1 MLRIFH
7 TGKDRTVN
15 KAVGLSELNTLDRD
29 SIIWIDLHYPTPEEI
44 ETVESRFGVT
54 FQNPLEAQ
62 EIESSSRYFENEDTI
77 HANSNFLVADGDGYK
92 DVNVSMV
99 LRGRLLLTY
108 RNADIKTFA
117 ETVRKI
123 KANSQLFE
131 EGGQVMVTI
140 YETRIDLDADQL
152 ELVAREINAIGKT
165 VTLGGNDAS
174 EDVLLRITRLQES
187 TILMRESIID
197 KQRAVSALMR
207 SYIFPKQHQERLRVI
222 IKDINS
228 LLEHTAFS
236 FERLE
241 YLQNTLLG
249 LINIEQNKIIKI
261 FTVVSVV
268 FMPPTLIA
276 SIYGM
281 NFSHM
286 PELGFSF
293 GYPLAIVL
301 MILSSLGTLY
311 VFKKRRWL

>member
-1 MLRIFH
+1 VLRIFH
-7 TGKDRTVN
+7 TGTDRTVH
-15 KAVGLSELNTLDRD
+15 KSVGLTELSVLDRD

-44 ETVESRFGVT
+44 ETVEAHFGIT

-77 HANSNFLVADGDGYK
+77 HANSNFLVADGDGFK
-92 DVNVSMV
+92 DVNVSMI
-99 LRGRLLLTY
+99 LRGRMLVTY

-152 ELVAREINAIGKT
+152 ELVAKEINAIGKT
-165 VTLGGNDAS
+165 VTLGTSAS
-174 EDVLLRITRLQES
+174 EEALLQITRLQES

-228 LLEHTAFS
+228 LLGHTSFS

-281 NFSHM
+281 NFQLM
-286 PELGFSF
+286 PELGFNY
-293 GYPLAIVL
+293 GYPLAILL
-301 MILSSLGTLY
+301 MIASSLGTLY

>member
-7 TGKDRTVN
+7 TGPDRIVH
-15 KAVGLSELNTLDRD
+15 KSIGLSELEELDGD
-29 SIIWIDLHYPTPEEI
+29 SIIWIDLHHPSAEEKETI
-44 ETVESRFGVT
+44 ETRFDIT
-54 FQNPLEAQ
+54 FQNTQQAQ
-62 EIESSSRYFENEDTI
+62 EIESSSRYFETENTI
-77 HANSNFLVADGDGYK
+77 YANSNFLLVEGEGFR
-92 DVNVSMV
+92 DVNVSLV
-99 LRGRLLLTY
+99 LKGKILFTF

-123 KANSQLFE
+123 KANSAMFE
-131 EGGQVMVTI
+131 EGAQVLVSI

-152 ELVAREINAIGKT
+152 ELVAKEISVIGKT
-165 VTLGGNDAS
+165 ISIGQDVS
-174 EDVLLRITRLQES
+174 EEILLRITRLQES

-197 KQRAVSALMR
+197 KQRVVSALMR

-241 YLQNTLLG
+241 YLQNTFLG

-281 NFSHM
+281 NFDFM
-286 PELGFSF
+286 PELKWIG
-293 GYPLAIVL
+293 GYPIALVL
-301 MILSSLGTLY
+301 MVLSSLCTLY
-311 VFKKRRWL
+311 IFRRRKWL

>member
-7 TGKDRTVN
+7 TGPDRVVQ
-15 KAVGLSELNTLDRD
+15 KSIGLAELEELDRE
-29 SIIWIDLHYPTPEEI
+29 SIIWIDLHHPTPEEKETI
-44 ETVESRFGVT
+44 ETRFNIV
-54 FQNPLEAQ
+54 FQNPQQAQ
-62 EIESSSRYFENEDTI
+62 EIESSSRYFETEDTI
-77 HANSNFLVADGDGYK
+77 HANSNFLLADADGFK
-92 DVNVSMV
+92 DVNVSLV
-99 LRGRLLLTY
+99 LKGRILFTY

-131 EGGQVMVTI
+131 EGAQVFI
-140 YETRIDLDADQL
+140 SLYETRIDLDADQL
-152 ELVAREINAIGKT
+152 ELVAREISTIGKT
-165 VTLGGNDAS
+165 ITIGKDVS
-174 EDVLLRITRLQES
+174 EEVLLRITRLQES

-197 KQRAVSALMR
+197 KQRVVSALMR
-207 SYIFPKQHQERLRVI
+207 SYIFQKQHQERLRVI

-281 NFSHM
+281 NFKFM
-286 PELGFSF
+286 PELETGF
-293 GYPLAIVL
+293 GYPMAIVL
-301 MILSSLGTLY
+301 MILSSLCTLY

>member
-7 TGKDRTVN
+7 TTPGQIVQ
-15 KAVGLSELNTLDRD
+15 KAIGLPELDTIHRD
-29 SIIWIDLHYPTPEEI
+29 SIIWIDLHYPTPDEM
-44 ETVESRFGVT
+44 ETVENRFAIT
-54 FQNPLEAQ
+54 FQNPQQVE
-62 EIESSSRYFENEDTI
+62 EIESSSRYFETENTI
-77 HANSNFLVADGDGYK
+77 HANSNFLILDGDGFR

-99 LRGRLLLTY
+99 LKGRILFTN

-117 ETVRKI
+117 ETVRKL
-123 KANSQLFE
+123 KTNSQLFE
-131 EGGQVMVTI
+131 DGGQVMVTL

-152 ELVAREINAIGKT
+152 EIVAKDINAISKT
-165 VTLGGNDAS
+165 VTLGNNAS
-174 EDVLLRITRLQES
+174 EEVLLRITRLQEN

-197 KQRAVSALMR
+197 KQRAVSALLR
-207 SYIFPKQHQERLRVI
+207 SYIFPKHHQERLRVI

-261 FTVVSVV
+261 FTVVSVI

-276 SIYGM
+276 SVYGM
-281 NFSHM
+281 NFSAM
-286 PELGFSF
+286 PELDFAF
-293 GYPLAIVL
+293 GYPMAILL
-301 MILSSLGTLY
+301 MVASSLGTLY
-311 VFKKRRWL
+311 LFRRRRWL

>member
-1 MLRIFH
+1 VLRIFH
-7 TGKDRTVN
+7 TGPDRSVQ
-15 KAVGLSELNTLDRD
+15 KSIGLAELELVEREA
-29 SIIWIDLHYPTPEEI
+29 IIWIDLHHATPEER
-44 ETVESRFGVT
+44 ETIESRFGIT
-54 FQNPLEAQ
+54 FQNTLQAQ
-62 EIESSSRYFENEDTI
+62 EIESSSRYFETEDTI
-77 HANSNFLVADGDGYK
+77 YANSNFLLVEAEGYR
-92 DVNVSMV
+92 DVNVSLV
-99 LRGRLLLTY
+99 LKGKILFTS

-123 KANSQLFE
+123 KATSAMFE
-131 EGGQVMVTI
+131 EGAQVLVSL

-152 ELVAREINAIGKT
+152 ELVAKEISVIGKAIT
-165 VTLGGNDAS
+165 IGQDVS
-174 EDVLLRITRLQES
+174 EEILLRITRLQES

-197 KQRAVSALMR
+197 KQRVVSALMR
-207 SYIFPKQHQERLRVI
+207 SYIFPKNHQERLRVI

-281 NFSHM
+281 NFDFM
-286 PELGFSF
+286 PELKFGF
-293 GYPLAIVL
+293 GYPLAIIL
-301 MILSSLGTLY
+301 MVLSSLATLY
-311 VFKKRRWL
+311 FFKKRRWL